1 MQDKKTSV
9 EKFEEFFSR
18 EEYNDKIVDALDKFP
33 DSNVVVD
40 HQSLSNI
47 YPKLAEF
54 IITRP
59 TEVIKAAQKAIRNLD
74 PLNRDVDIEILFDL
88 ITLISLNDVKS
99 RNIGN
104 LIVFNAR
111 IVEAYSIEPMISIS
125 VFECKSCMK
134 LHNIFQNSH
143 FLSEPTLCQ
152 ECGGRNFRLLQGES
166 EFIDSQKFV
175 FEGINVG
182 ESRRFNAILKGS
194 LIEYNKFQEGMEVS
208 VTAIPRF
215 LRDKNGNQIYLEVNN
230 IVNTSKDQDHLLNY
244 DKENE
249 PFPKSNVY
257 FISDGEFV
265 KIGKA
270 DDPDKR
276 FSSIKTSNPKPLK
289 LLYTMKGDGKLESF
303 LHELFADYWVRGEWF
318 RVDGNLKEFLRRG
331 YIIGTHET
339 VKHYADFDNET
350 GNKDKKD
357 GRMSKEDRDKIKC
370 ITGVIK
376 QIGEEYDGKAHRD
389 LIIIEMEKMFGL
401 DEDGIDVFINFLKR
415 RGTIYEPN
423 KGYYKLA

>member
-18 EEYNDKIVDALDKFP
+18 EEYSDKIVDALDKFP

-74 PLNRDVDIEILFDL
+74 HLNRDVDIEILFDL
-88 ITLISLNDVKS
+88 ITFISLNDVKS
-99 RNIGN
+99 RDIGN

-143 FLSEPTLCQ
+143 FLSEPTFCQ

-230 IVNTSKDQDHLLNY
+230 IVVTSKDQDHLLNY

-289 LLYTMKGDGKLESF
+289 LLYTMKGDWKLESF
-303 LHELFADYWVRGEWF
+303 LHELFADYWVRGE
-318 RVDGNLKEFLRRG
+318 VSILK
-331 YIIGTHET
+331 
-339 VKHYADFDNET
+339 
-350 GNKDKKD
+350 
-357 GRMSKEDRDKIKC
+357 
-370 ITGVIK
+370 
-376 QIGEEYDGKAHRD
+376 
-389 LIIIEMEKMFGL
+389 
-401 DEDGIDVFINFLKR
+401 
-415 RGTIYEPN
+415 
-423 KGYYKLA
+423 